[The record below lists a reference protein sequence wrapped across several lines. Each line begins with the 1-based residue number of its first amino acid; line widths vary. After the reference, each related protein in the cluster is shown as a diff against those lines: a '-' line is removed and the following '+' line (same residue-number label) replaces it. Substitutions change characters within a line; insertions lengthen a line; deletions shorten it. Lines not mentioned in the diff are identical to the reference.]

1 MLRGISINEPAQTVT
16 ATPETLAPIEEHV
29 RHRLAG
35 LLRDFQLALRDK
47 DLYGTEVKAALPIIR
62 YFVLPE
68 EVLRTRNERDIR

>member
-47 DLYGTEVKAALPIIR
+47 GL
-62 YFVLPE
+62 
-68 EVLRTRNERDIR
+68 VLRGQVIGCFLRIW